1 MSRMYFFLVARST
14 QNSPYFTPVRPV
26 RDPKT
31 MLQWTTSQKL
41 GGSGKGLVFR
51 FARSMVAV
59 SPRLT
64 IGSLS
69 MDGMEK
75 FDFAVVER

>member
-14 QNSPYFTPVRPV
+14 QNNPYFKPVRPV

-31 MLQWTTSQKL
+31 MSQWTTSPKL
-41 GGSGKGLVFR
+41 GGSGKGLVFC

-69 MDGMEK
+69 MDKMEK
-75 FDFAVVER
+75 FDAVVER

>member
-1 MSRMYFFLVARST
+1 MGRMYFFLVAQSM
-14 QNSPYFTPVRPV
+14 QNSPYLALMRSVRE
-26 RDPKT
+26 PKT
-31 MLQWTTSQKL
+31 MSQWTTSPKL

-51 FARSMVAV
+51 FAPSIVAA

-69 MDGMEK
+69 MDELEK

>member
-1 MSRMYFFLVARST
+1 MSQRQCRNGQHH
-14 QNSPYFTPVRPV
+14 QN
-26 RDPKT
+26 
-31 MLQWTTSQKL
+31 L
-41 GGSGKGLVFR
+41 GGSGKGLVFC

-69 MDGMEK
+69 MDKMEK